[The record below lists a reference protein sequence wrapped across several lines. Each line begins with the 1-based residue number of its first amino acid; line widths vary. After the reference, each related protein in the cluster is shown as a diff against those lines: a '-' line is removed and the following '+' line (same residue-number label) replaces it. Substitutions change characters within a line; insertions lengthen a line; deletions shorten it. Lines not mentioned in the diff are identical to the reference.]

1 MAIPMFK
8 SLRTLRSIPRIKDI
22 TFVLARH
29 GFHQVAAYLHAP
41 FSTRIRQLFSK
52 DSTPEIIHEP
62 ERLRLL
68 LEDLGPTF
76 IKFGQLLS
84 TRPDLLPAPYIEE
97 LEKLQDRVHP
107 SPLDEI
113 VEIVSQ
119 DLGKDLKALFRSFDE
134 KPLASASI
142 GQVHRA
148 VTHLGEEVVVK
159 VRKKGLQK
167 TVEQDLQVLKLL
179 VDVIEEW
186 PYFKLHD
193 LKGFLNQ
200 FERSIRGELDF
211 THELY
216 NIRKMRELLSPQDP
230 VKIPRVYDDYSSKR
244 VLTMEFL
251 PGKKL
256 SEITDSD
263 LSGGRGEVLAK
274 RLAGAVIRQIFE
286 DGVFHADL
294 HPGNILMMP
303 DGKVGLI
310 DFGSI
315 GKCTPGMMDD
325 LLLLI
330 YYLIRRDFPHIAR
343 LVLKVGRLQ
352 KDVDVQELTYD
363 IMDTLDP
370 YYGLSIQDIE
380 LTGVFNSFFT
390 ISMRHQITLP
400 PQYVLLART
409 LVSLEG
415 VVSSLAPDLEIL
427 AHLEPALVRVVRS
440 RWAPSRIFKDVES
453 SLAELFRSLKSA
465 PLHLSEILKR
475 AAEGHLKI
483 DTTLRN
489 TETLEKR
496 LEFIG
501 HRVPLAIL
509 IASTIIGSAMLL
521 QGDHI
526 GTLQTF
532 LGCFG
537 FVASMLLAFWMM
549 MKN

>member
-1 MAIPMFK
+1 MPLRMFRSIK
-8 SLRTLRSIPRIKDI
+8 TLRSIPRIKDI
-22 TFVLARH
+22 AFVLARH
-29 GFHQVAAYLHAP
+29 GFHQVAAYLQAP
-41 FSTRIRQLFSK
+41 FSARLRRLFSK
-52 DSTPEIIHEP
+52 DSTPDVIHEP

-84 TRPDLLPAPYIEE
+84 TRPDLLPPPYIEE
-97 LEKLQDRVHP
+97 LEKLQDRVQP
-107 SPLDEI
+107 SPHEEI
-113 VEIVSQ
+113 LEILSQ
-119 DLGKDLKALFRSFDE
+119 DLGKDHRTLFREFDVT
-134 KPLASASI
+134 PLASASI

-148 VTHLGEEVVVK
+148 VTHRGQQVVVK

-167 TVEQDLQVLKLL
+167 LVEQDLQVLKLL
-179 VDVIEEW
+179 VEFIREW
-186 PYFKLHD
+186 HYFRHHD
-193 LKGFLNQ
+193 LEGFLNQ

-211 THELY
+211 THERFNL
-216 NIRKMRELLSPQDP
+216 NKMRELLRPDDP
-230 VKIPRVYDDYSSKR
+230 VIIPAVHDEFSSKR
-244 VLTMEFL
+244 VLTMDFL
-251 PGKKL
+251 PGQKF
-256 SEITDSD
+256 SEVSPED
-263 LSGGRGEVLAK
+263 LDNGRGEVLAK
-274 RLAGAVIRQIFE
+274 RLAGVVIRQIFE

-294 HPGNILMMP
+294 HPGNIILMP
-303 DGKVGLI
+303 EGKIGLI

-330 YYLIRRDFPHIAR
+330 YYLIRRDFPLIAR
-343 LVLKVGRLQ
+343 MVLKVGRVQ
-352 KDVDVQELTYD
+352 KEVDVGELTYD

-370 YYGLSIQDIE
+370 YYGLSMQDIE
-380 LTGVFNSFFT
+380 LAGVFNSFFT

-415 VVSSLAPDLEIL
+415 VVSALAPDLEIL
-427 AHLEPALVRVVRS
+427 AQLEPALVRVVRS
-440 RWAPSRIFKDVES
+440 RWAPGRIFQDVEN
-453 SLAELFRSLKSA
+453 SLTEIFRSLKST
-465 PLHLSEILKR
+465 PLHLAEILKR

-509 IASTIIGSAMLL
+509 SASTIIGSAMLL
-521 QGDHI
+521 NGES
-526 GTLQTF
+526 GGSLQTV

-537 FVASMLLAFWMM
+537 FIASMFLAFWMM